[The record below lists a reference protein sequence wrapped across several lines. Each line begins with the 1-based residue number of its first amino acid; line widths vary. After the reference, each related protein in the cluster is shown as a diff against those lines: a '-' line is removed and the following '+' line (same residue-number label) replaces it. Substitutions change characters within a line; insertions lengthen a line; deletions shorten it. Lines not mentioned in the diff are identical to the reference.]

1 MIRILSLSNHFLPPF
16 LIPHPKPR
24 NQMTTDEM
32 SSKQVRQAA
41 PSCHRPPDHWEE
53 DVAGERHRSRGT
65 DRRPPRLAAPPRP
78 PQLARVAG
86 GHSPAPGRTAAGGG
100 RGLGRARSCCRGDG
114 LRSSKRLG
122 SQARLG
128 APGCLRVPRRRREK
142 TGQRLRWDARAG
154 QEGRRRRRL
163 LPLLGGTVR
172 AENRSWGEGGAGA
185 GLVGPGPLLVTAG
198 SQSLLCTNSAS
209 AAAWGQGLRDPGR
222 AEHLESGLG
231 RIFLGLSQQCVI

>member
-1 MIRILSLSNHFLPPF
+1 MKGLGRQDKMIRILSLSTHFLPPF

-114 LRSSKRLG
+114 LRRSDRLG
-122 SQARLG
+122 SHFWVEPSEPRTG
-128 APGCLRVPRRRREK
+128 PG
-142 TGQRLRWDARAG
+142 ARAG
-154 QEGRRRRRL
+154 QRR
-163 LPLLGGTVR
+163 G
-172 AENRSWGEGGAGA
+172 
-185 GLVGPGPLLVTAG
+185 
-198 SQSLLCTNSAS
+198 
-209 AAAWGQGLRDPGR
+209 
-222 AEHLESGLG
+222 
-231 RIFLGLSQQCVI
+231 

>member
-1 MIRILSLSNHFLPPF
+1 MIILSLSTHFLPPF

-32 SSKQVRQAA
+32 SSKQVKQAG

-53 DVAGERHRSRGT
+53 DVAGERHRSRGR

-100 RGLGRARSCCRGDG
+100 RRLGRARPCCRGDG
-114 LRSSKRLG
+114 LRMSERLG

-128 APGCLRVPRRRREK
+128 TPGCLRLPRPRREETRR
-142 TGQRLRWDARAG
+142 RLRRDARAG
-154 QEGRRRRRL
+154 QEERRRRRL
-163 LPLLGGTVR
+163 LPLLGGTFR
-172 AENRSWGEGGAGA
+172 AKSPSWGGAGA
-185 GLVGPGPLLVTAG
+185 GEGGEKAG
-198 SQSLLCTNSAS
+198 T
-209 AAAWGQGLRDPGR
+209 GR
-222 AEHLESGLG
+222 G
-231 RIFLGLSQQCVI
+231 

>member
-1 MIRILSLSNHFLPPF
+1 MVPDQPLFTSPLSFIFRGEVRSPKQMYKEFLYNGRMKGVGRQVKMIRILSLSTHFLPLF

-41 PSCHRPPDHWEE
+41 PRCHRPPDHWEE

-114 LRSSKRLG
+114 LRRSDRLG
-122 SQARLG
+122 SHFWVEPSEPRTG
-128 APGCLRVPRRRREK
+128 PG
-142 TGQRLRWDARAG
+142 ARAG
-154 QEGRRRRRL
+154 QGR
-163 LPLLGGTVR
+163 G
-172 AENRSWGEGGAGA
+172 
-185 GLVGPGPLLVTAG
+185 
-198 SQSLLCTNSAS
+198 
-209 AAAWGQGLRDPGR
+209 
-222 AEHLESGLG
+222 
-231 RIFLGLSQQCVI
+231 